1 MYSISKKDFLYNLN
15 NSEDSNKLIMSTIYE
30 ADSKFGRKV
39 MKLNDAI
46 EIIRKKEMRR
56 EKLEQVGTKYAKQMG
71 VTLEEFKA

>member
-1 MYSISKKDFLYNLN
+1 
-15 NSEDSNKLIMSTIYE
+15 
-30 ADSKFGRKV
+30 